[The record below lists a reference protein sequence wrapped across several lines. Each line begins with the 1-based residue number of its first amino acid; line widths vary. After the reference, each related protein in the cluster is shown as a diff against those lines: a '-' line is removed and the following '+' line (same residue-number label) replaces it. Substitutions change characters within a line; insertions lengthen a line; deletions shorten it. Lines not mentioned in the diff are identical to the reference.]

1 MTFNTFTEKL
11 KKIRSSNIAG
21 AKLLISDLEESTNM
35 CNAFDDDFPIEYIR
49 LKGSYPK
56 ATIKRVFSILGVEV
70 TRVTKKS
77 GKHKWKTIVHFKDA
91 VASAK

>member
-1 MTFNTFTEKL
+1 
-11 KKIRSSNIAG
+11 
-21 AKLLISDLEESTNM
+21 M

-77 GKHKWKTIVHFKDA
+77 GKHEWKTIVHFKDA